1 MKKFKKSELL
11 DLLTDK
17 EYLVSDPENDLVVFF
32 DNDAAK
38 EHGLR
43 KITRLF
49 RIVDNG
55 EMAEELVIKDA
66 VKELVTALKD
76 RIDIQEYLTE
86 VLLTT
91 APPDII
97 KAYDIIHQYPEAAK
111 TAKTR
116 PGCVYLDI
124 VDPRPGK
131 DNVPIYLRF

>member
-11 DLLTDK
+11 DELTDK

-32 DNDAAK
+32 DNEAQKD
-38 EHGLR
+38 HGLH

-49 RIVDNG
+49 RIVEG
-55 EMAEELVIKDA
+55 EMAEELVMKDV

-76 RIDIQEYLTE
+76 RIDVQEYLTE

-91 APPDII
+91 APPEVL
-97 KAYDIIHQYPEAAK
+97 KAYEIIHKYPEAAK

-131 DNVPIYLRF
+131 DSVPIYLRF